1 MGLEYLPDIPDVVV
15 QRDMALI
22 DAYKAGP
29 LVLKEADFAADWA
42 WLKVN
47 RPGLYYY
54 IDVLTEGMVMAAA
67 PADMSAERRIKYC
80 EFFQKAFVRLLTV
93 VGDALEGGDRRSCGG
108 TC

>member
-29 LVLKEADFAADWA
+29 SVLKEADFAADWA

-47 RPGLYYY
+47 RPGLYNY
-54 IDVLTEGMVMAAA
+54 VGALAEGMVMAAA
-67 PADMSAERRIKYC
+67 PADMSAERRTKYS

-93 VGDALEGGDRRSCGG
+93 VGDALEEIKK
-108 TC
+108 